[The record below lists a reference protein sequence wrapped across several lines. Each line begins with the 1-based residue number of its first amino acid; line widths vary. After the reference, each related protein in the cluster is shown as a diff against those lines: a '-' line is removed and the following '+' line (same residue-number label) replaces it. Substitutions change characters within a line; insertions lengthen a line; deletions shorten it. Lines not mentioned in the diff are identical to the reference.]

1 MDPDALRPAE
11 TLMHCYAA
19 AIAAVQPQPALRA
32 PLHAMVPGDT
42 SCWIIGVGKASPGMV
57 RAIVEWLAEHGREP
71 AGGIVVAAEAMAAPH
86 SSLLAMAGDHP
97 IPDAR
102 SARAANAIAALIERI
117 PPKAD
122 VHIAISGGASALIAG
137 PLPSLSG
144 TDVTRTFELLISSGL
159 DIDEMN
165 AVRKRVTRWS
175 AGRLA
180 LHLLGRTLHVWIIS
194 DVLGDDPGSIAS
206 GPCNGDRWRSEEVRA
221 LLTRRGLY
229 SWLPAP
235 VQAALQ
241 VETAKPNDPWLA
253 TILPRIVANN
263 ASALAAAV
271 AAARTFDITADVMS
285 TTLRGEAAR
294 MGRQIGLA
302 MQQRRDGRAI
312 QLWGGETTV
321 TMMGDGGVGGR
332 SQELALAAA
341 HALRGE
347 PGVLLAAGT
356 DGRDGPTDAAGALVD
371 GDTWDRI
378 SAAGRDPAADLA
390 RHDAYPALNAA
401 GALLRTGPSGTN
413 VMDLVIAA
421 TGWS

>member
-1 MDPDALRPAE
+1 MDRETVRPPE
-11 TLMHCYAA
+11 ILMHCYAA
-19 AIAAVQPQPALRA
+19 AIAAVQPRAALHAPLRA
-32 PLHAMVPGDT
+32 IVPGNAP
-42 SCWIIGVGKASPGMV
+42 CWIISIGKASHGMA

-71 AGGIVVAAEAMAAPH
+71 VGGIVVATEALAAPH
-86 SSLLAMAGDHP
+86 PSLQSMAGDHP
-97 IPDAR
+97 IPGVR
-102 SARAANAIAALIERI
+102 SVRAAKAIAALIDEI
-117 PPKAD
+117 PIGAD

-137 PLPSLSG
+137 PLSSLTG

-180 LHLLGRTLHVWIIS
+180 LQLPGRTLHVWIIS
-194 DVLGDDPGSIAS
+194 DVPGDDPGSIAS
-206 GPCNGDRWRSEEVRA
+206 GPCSGDSWHSEDVRA

-229 SWLPAP
+229 SGLPAP

-241 VETAKPNDPWLA
+241 VETAKPDDLRLA
-253 TILPRIVANN
+253 GILPCIVANN
-263 ASALAAAV
+263 SSALAAAV
-271 AAARTFDITADVMS
+271 AAARSFDIAAAVMP
-285 TTLRGEAAR
+285 TPLRGEAAH
-294 MGRQIGLA
+294 MGQQIAMA
-302 MQQRRDGRAI
+302 MQQRRDGRVI

-321 TMMGDGGVGGR
+321 TIVGGGGVGGR

-341 HALRGE
+341 QALRGT
-347 PGVLLAAGT
+347 PGVMLAAGT

-378 SAAGRDPAADLA
+378 SAAGRDPSADLA
-390 RHDAYPALNAA
+390 RHDAYPALDAA
-401 GALLRTGPSGTN
+401 DALLRTGPSGTN
-413 VMDLVIAA
+413 VMDIAMAA